1 MSTCVRL
8 SGPVLVM
15 AWLAAAPVSASALA
29 PRPSPTQPPGT
40 PAPPLPPAAPRSPA
54 PGAPAP
60 TVTGAASPAPLPQG
74 HEGIA
79 LQAALDRAG
88 FSPGIIDGKPGQ
100 NTSKALRHFQEARGL
115 AVTGVLDDATRKALG
130 SEPPVIAYT
139 VTADDAA
146 GPYVAGIP
154 DDMMEKRTL
163 PALAYTSPAEMLAER
178 FHTTPQLLARL
189 NPKVSWQAGAVLQVP
204 NVPPFVAPPTTE
216 ARKTNPPEA
225 DQVADVRVSK
235 AGGTLVV
242 RGVDGRVLFSAP
254 VTSGSEHD
262 PLPIGQWKV
271 TAVYLRPVFNY
282 NPDLFWDADP
292 SHAKAKLPPGPNNP
306 VGLVWIDLDKEH
318 YGLHGTPEP
327 SRIGVSQSHGCVRL
341 TNWDAVRV
349 ASLVKTGTPVLFE
362 P

>member
-1 MSTCVRL
+1 MTTCVRL
-8 SGPVLVM
+8 SGPVVVM
-15 AWLAAAPVSASALA
+15 AWLAVAASVSASA
-29 PRPSPTQPPGT
+29 QGPP
-40 PAPPLPPAAPRSPA
+40 PAPATSPA
-54 PGAPAP
+54 TPTPQSPPTGAPAP
-60 TVTGAASPAPLPQG
+60 TGPGATTPAPLPSGQD
-74 HEGIA
+74 GIA

-88 FSPGIIDGKPGQ
+88 FSPGIIDGQPGQ
-100 NTSKALRHFQEARGL
+100 NTRKALQHFQQARGL
-115 AVTGVLDDATRKALG
+115 QGTGTLDDATRKALG
-130 SEPPVIAYT
+130 SEPPVMAYT
-139 VTADDAA
+139 VTPEDAA

-163 PALAYTSPAEMLAER
+163 QVLAYTSPAEMLAER

-189 NPKVSWQAGAVLQVP
+189 NPKISWEAGAVLQVP
-204 NVPPFVAPPTTE
+204 NVPPFVVPTTTE

-235 AGGTLVV
+235 AAGTLVV
-242 RGVDGRVLFSAP
+242 RGVDGRVVFSAP

-349 ASLVKTGTPVLFE
+349 ASLVKIGTPVLFE